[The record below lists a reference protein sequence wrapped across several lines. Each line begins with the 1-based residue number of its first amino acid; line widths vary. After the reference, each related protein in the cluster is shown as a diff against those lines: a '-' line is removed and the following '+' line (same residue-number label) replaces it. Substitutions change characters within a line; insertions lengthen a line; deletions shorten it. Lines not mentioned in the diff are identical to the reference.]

1 MTPIFTPSDDAPSF
15 FYDCSHVG
23 VLFLPRQ
30 QPHRLSHVAPEGLDL
45 APGQDVLQPDVG
57 DGAVVE
63 LDGAAG
69 QGQGG
74 HLDAGH
80 PEVRH
85 GADTLRVWLW
95 EGNVVRDEVLEG
107 SVSFNTEVVE
117 AELVVGRDGQ
127 GEETPLAEILLLH
140 HRSIDNML
148 LDTAITMVDGD
159 DMSSS
164 RAAGTAFQKGH
175 QTLDCRH
182 VVLVRRRER
191 LKWRL

>member
-1 MTPIFTPSDDAPSF
+1 M
-15 FYDCSHVG
+15 
-23 VLFLPRQ
+23 
-30 QPHRLSHVAPEGLDL
+30 
-45 APGQDVLQPDVG
+45 
-57 DGAVVE
+57 VE

-127 GEETPLAEILLLH
+127 GEETPLDDVLFLH
-140 HRSIDNML
+140 HRSIDNMI
-148 LDTAITMVDGD
+148 LDSTITMVDGD
-159 DMSSS
+159 DMSS
-164 RAAGTAFQKGH
+164 RGAADTACQKGH
-175 QTLDCRH
+175 CSRH
-182 VVLVRRRER
+182 VVQVRSME
-191 LKWRL
+191 